1 MAVDTVSSTVS
12 KSGTFMGGMRSVF
25 RHLSMAV
32 HRMKKKKKKITY
44 PLSSAMS
51 FCSPELMDQV
61 APDVVKDG
69 VVYGK
74 QGFGCMGLHFTFRLL
89 LLK

>member
-1 MAVDTVSSTVS
+1 
-12 KSGTFMGGMRSVF
+12 
-25 RHLSMAV
+25 
-32 HRMKKKKKKITY
+32 
-44 PLSSAMS
+44 MS

-89 LLK
+89 VLK